1 MFSFTNKNQKIAVI
15 GSGYWGS
22 IIINTLIKLNFK
34 NIIIFDKSIKNKKIA
49 KKKFKILNFE
59 NNFSNILIDKDILNV
74 FVATPPS
81 ENLKIVRKLIANNK
95 NIFLEKPGFNKVKD
109 IKSIEFYLKKKKS
122 KLMFGYIYCYN
133 DYIEKI
139 KEIIDKKLL
148 GEVQYIS
155 FSRKNLGPI
164 RNDVDVDYDLTSHD
178 LSIIKKIFNKL
189 PKIKSYKK
197 YSLLKKNISDIS
209 NLHLKLNNIDIDI
222 NNSWL
227 NPTKERLIKIIG
239 KKKMLSFDELNL
251 EEPIKIYNQYAKYPK
266 LDFFD
271 KKFLKSKALIYK
283 GKSKSIKLK
292 TKSPLINEI
301 KHFFN
306 LKKPIT
312 DIKMAKEILTFLEK
326 I

>member
-34 NIIIFDKSIKNKKIA
+34 NIIIFDKSVKNKKIA
-49 KKKFKILNFE
+49 KKKFKIVKFE
-59 NNFSNILIDKDILNV
+59 NNFSNILIDTDILNV

-81 ENLKIVRKLIANNK
+81 ENLKIVSKLISNNK
-95 NIFLEKPGFNKVKD
+95 NIFLEKPGFKKVKD
-109 IKSIEFYLKKKKS
+109 IKKIEISLKKAKS

-133 DYIEKI
+133 NYIEKI

-178 LSIIKKIFNKL
+178 LSIIKKIFNIL

-209 NLHLKLNNIDIDI
+209 NLHLRLKNIDIDI

-239 KKKMLSFDELNL
+239 KKKMLLFDELDI
-251 EEPIKIYNQYAKYPK
+251 EAPIKIYNQYAKYPK

-283 GKSKSIKLK
+283 GKSKSINLKSKL
-292 TKSPLINEI
+292 PLINEI

-306 LKKPIT
+306 TNKPIT